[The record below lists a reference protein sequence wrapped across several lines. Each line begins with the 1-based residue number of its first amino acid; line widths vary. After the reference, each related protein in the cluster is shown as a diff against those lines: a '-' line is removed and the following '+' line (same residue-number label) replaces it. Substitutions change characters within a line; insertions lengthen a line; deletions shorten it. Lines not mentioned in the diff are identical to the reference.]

1 MFLTPESIRLV
12 SGKATSL
19 ACPAGSRVQTPPE
32 APNHSSKPRLFFV
45 PLAKCTSMADAR
57 VGPSVPET
65 AVSGTDSRRFREG
78 RGARKSTTPG
88 GHRLVSRKEKL
99 QGKKIVRAKEKL
111 RIQRGL
117 FRGREYTT
125 LEGR

>member
-32 APNHSSKPRLFFV
+32 APNHSFRPDCFSCFWQRARLRRN
-45 PLAKCTSMADAR
+45 AR
-57 VGPSVPET
+57 ASLVPERL
-65 AVSGTDSRRFREG
+65 ASGTDSLRLREE

-88 GHRLVSRKEKL
+88 GHRLVSRKRK
-99 QGKKIVRAKEKL
+99 V
-111 RIQRGL
+111 
-117 FRGREYTT
+117 T
-125 LEGR
+125 